1 MLLSEGFG
9 TELGDER
16 RPGGAPR
23 ELEFDRWLARCSAH
37 LVSTRRG

>member
-1 MLLSEGFG
+1 MSVRSLLGGIG

-23 ELEFDRWLARCSAH
+23 ELEFDR
-37 LVSTRRG
+37 